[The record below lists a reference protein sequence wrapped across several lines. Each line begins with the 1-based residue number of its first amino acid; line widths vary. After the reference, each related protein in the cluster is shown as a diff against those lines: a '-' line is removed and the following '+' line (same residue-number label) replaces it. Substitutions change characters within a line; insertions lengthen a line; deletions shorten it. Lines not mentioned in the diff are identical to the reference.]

1 MVVDDEQD
9 IHYILKTALEREG
22 YDVVEMLSGIEC
34 LQNIDKI
41 KPDLVL
47 MDIMMPDMDGWEVCK
62 QIKED
67 KETRKIPVIMFT
79 VRTSDDSKKKSFEYS
94 KADAQIDKPFTRKEL
109 LETIEKIVINKKT

>member
-1 MVVDDEQD
+1 MVVDDEPD

-62 QIKED
+62 QIKET
-67 KETRKIPVIMFT
+67 KKGIPVSMLT
-79 VRTSDDSKKKSFEYS
+79 VKNSADS
-94 KADAQIDKPFTRKEL
+94 
-109 LETIEKIVINKKT
+109 